1 MEKLFTNI
9 TKWSMYLL
17 VFLLPLFFLPFSFE
31 AFEFNKQYLMFF
43 LVTLG
48 VFSWLAKMTL
58 VDKEIKFK
66 RTPLDIFI
74 IIFVLLA
81 IVGTI
86 FSVDP
91 NSSLFGFY
99 GRFSNGLISLIV
111 MAVMYFLITN
121 NAGVQ
126 VKKQNPKKQNLKE
139 DENKDV
145 KRQLLS
151 VDKLMSIFSCSIF
164 IALISA
170 FLSIFGLWGKL
181 DSLISLPTVMLQ
193 RTFNPVAGSMEGL
206 AVFLAIFLVYLIG
219 KIINKSGGFF
229 NYLLLSVITVF
240 LILIDFTAAWII
252 IGLSLIVFLVVVLWK
267 RIFKE
272 DVNKLLLPMI
282 FVILSVLFIFI
293 NTTDIQ
299 SKLLGYQM
307 PREQVLDQN
316 QTWVSSFGSATENIK
331 SGILGSG
338 IGTYHYDFSKFK
350 TEGFNESI
358 LWQIRFDRAGSHI
371 SEILGTM
378 GFLGMLSYLALIG
391 FFLMI
396 CYFFFQQIQRGIPL
410 AMMFLALLVGQLFFY
425 QNTVLAFTFWL
436 MLGLSVVN
444 WQKPVNEKK
453 VSFKDFPELSL
464 IFSVV
469 LIVFGLFIM
478 TSYFF
483 AGKFYMADI
492 NYRNAVGAERTST
505 LEKAVKLNPYQTQYK
520 IILARDYLNK
530 IIAEGQ
536 KPADEQNQT
545 LLSDYVQR
553 SIAYA
558 KGGELG
564 GNVIKGATEMSPKR
578 VAVWETL
585 GMTYRDIQGLAQGAL
600 DWGIK
605 SFQEAI
611 SLEPTNPVLHS
622 ELGKLYLS
630 SERREDAINEFNTA
644 KRLKPNYID
653 PSIQLAFLYELEN
666 NLSQAITELES
677 TEAVA
682 PLNTEVLFQLG
693 RLYFNN
699 NQIDESISKLE
710 LAIAIM
716 PEHANAHYSLGTAY
730 QKKGQTS
737 KAIVEFE
744 KVLEL
749 NPNNAD
755 VKSKLNSLKGESGE

>member
-1 MEKLFTNI
+1 
-9 TKWSMYLL
+9 
-17 VFLLPLFFLPFSFE
+17 
-31 AFEFNKQYLMFF
+31 MFF

-48 VFSWLAKMTL
+48 VFSWLVKMIL

-74 IIFVLLA
+74 IVFVLLA
-81 IVGTI
+81 IIGAV

-99 GRFSNGLISLIV
+99 GRFSNGLIGLIV

-121 NAGVQ
+121 NVSVNDEAKASSKGRD
-126 VKKQNPKKQNLKE
+126 KKEIKTGIKINPLLNLF
-139 DENKDV
+139 
-145 KRQLLS
+145 S
-151 VDKLMSIFSCSIF
+151 TSIF
-164 IALISA
+164 LVVISA
-170 FLSIFGLWGKL
+170 FLSLFGIWGKL
-181 DSLISLPTVMLQ
+181 DSLISLPAVMLQ

-229 NYLLLSVITVF
+229 NYLLLSAITAF
-240 LILIDFTAAWII
+240 LILIDFTASWII
-252 IGLSLIVFLVVVLWK
+252 IGLSLAVFLAVVLWK

-282 FVILSVLFIFI
+282 FVLLSVLFIFVNI
-293 NTTDIQ
+293 TGIQ

-307 PREQVLDQN
+307 PKEQVLDQN
-316 QTWVSSFGSATENIK
+316 QTWVSSFGSATESIK
-331 SGILGSG
+331 SGVLGSG

-350 TEGFNESI
+350 TEGFNDGI

-396 CYFFFQQIQRGIPL
+396 CYFFFQQIKRGIPL
-410 AMMFLALLVGQLFFY
+410 AMMFLALLVGQFFFY

-436 MLGLSVVN
+436 ILGLSVVN

-464 IFSVV
+464 VFSVV
-469 LIVFGLFIM
+469 LIVFGLFM
-478 TSYFF
+478 LTSYFF

-492 NYRNAVGAERTST
+492 NYRNAIGAERTTT
-505 LEKAVKLNPYQTQYK
+505 LEKAVELNPYQAQYK

-530 IIAEGQ
+530 IVVEGQ
-536 KPADEQNQT
+536 RPVDEQNQT
-545 LLSDYVQR
+545 LLSDYVQK
-553 SIAYA
+553 SIAYS
-558 KGGELG
+558 KGGQVAG
-564 GNVIKGATEMSPKR
+564 KIIKGATEMSPKR
-578 VAVWETL
+578 VAAWETL

-622 ELGKLYLS
+622 ELGKLYLLS
-630 SERREDAINEFNTA
+630 DRREEAINEFNTA

-653 PSIQLAFLYELEN
+653 PSIQLALLYELEN
-666 NLSQAITELES
+666 NLSQAIAELES

-682 PLNTEVLFQLG
+682 PLNTEILFQLG

-699 NQIDESISKLE
+699 NQLDESISKLE
-710 LAIAIM
+710 LVIVIM

-737 KAIVEFE
+737 KAIAEFE

-749 NPNNAD
+749 NPNNTD
-755 VKSKLNSLKGESGE
+755 VKSKLNSLKGGSEE